1 MSFPFKF
8 YDNCANEGLIQF
20 ILFFCAKISWM
31 LGKSSKRLTLD
42 DIKEKLSAFLLNFE
56 DPEMDEEEI

>member
-1 MSFPFKF
+1 
-8 YDNCANEGLIQF
+8 
-20 ILFFCAKISWM
+20 M